1 MGQGTTTR
9 SAQTKAC
16 AVPSMP
22 RVAIVTLG
30 QTPRIDVVP
39 ELCSLAERPMEALEF
54 GVLDGVEPDVLRR
67 IAPGPGEPALLS
79 RLRNGSDI
87 VMSIDW
93 TSDRMQEIYSE
104 IAAQDVDLVV
114 LMSSLLGSVPAPART
129 TIFSDRVVAR
139 TIETFADAGL
149 HVGILLS
156 LDSQGDMVVRDRT
169 RRPERVRAAIA
180 RPGDQAALQA
190 AIDELADCDVLILHS
205 VTYSEEERLSA
216 AERSGKPVVMARQL
230 VASAIREALDRLAA
244 PRDPDARNVRGDGPR
259 DGPLSDR
266 LRTLSVRER
275 EIMFLV
281 ADGLANKEIA
291 FRLGISFRT
300 VEIHRARM
308 MSKMDFR
315 SMTDLVRTVDSLSEF

>member
-1 MGQGTTTR
+1 MGQDLRIRPTLARTR
-9 SAQTKAC
+9 TPSALA
-16 AVPSMP
+16 

-30 QTPRIDVVP
+30 QTPRSDVVP
-39 ELCSLAERPMEALEF
+39 ELCALAERPMTALEF
-54 GVLDGVEPDVLRR
+54 GVLDGVDPETLSR

-79 RLRNGSDI
+79 RMRDGSDI

-104 IAAQDVDLVV
+104 IAALDVDLVV

-149 HVGILLS
+149 RVGILLS

-169 RRPERVRAAIA
+169 RRPEMVRAAIA
-180 RPGDQAALQA
+180 RPGDRSALAA
-190 AIDELADCDVLILHS
+190 AIDELADCDVLVLHS
-205 VTYSEEERLSA
+205 VTYSEDERRDASR
-216 AERSGKPVVMARQL
+216 RSGKPVVMARQL
-230 VASAIREALDRLAA
+230 VASAVREALDRLGSCAK
-244 PRDPDARNVRGDGPR
+244 DR
-259 DGPLSDR
+259 DGALSDR

-281 ADGLANKEIA
+281 AEGLANKEIA

-315 SMTDLVRTVDSLSEF
+315 TMTDLVRTVDSLSEF

>member
-9 SAQTKAC
+9 STSARNRS
-16 AVPSMP
+16 VPLEP
-22 RVAIVTLG
+22 RVAVVTLG

-39 ELCSLAERPMEALEF
+39 ELCEMAGRPMEAMEF
-54 GVLDGVEPDVLRR
+54 GVLDGVDAETLGR
-67 IAPGPGEPALLS
+67 IAPGPGETALIT
-79 RLRNGSDI
+79 RLRDGSDI

-104 IAAQDVDLVV
+104 IAGIDIDLVV
-114 LMSSLLGSVPAPART
+114 LMSSLLGAVPAPART
-129 TIFSDRVVAR
+129 TIFCDRVVSR

-149 HVGILLS
+149 KVGIVLS
-156 LDSQGDMVVRDRT
+156 LDSQGDMVVRERT
-169 RRPERVRAAIA
+169 RQPDMVRAAIA
-180 RPGDQAALQA
+180 RPGDGAALA
-190 AIDELADCDVLILHS
+190 GAIDELAECDVLILHS
-205 VTYSEEERLSA
+205 VTYSEEERRKA
-216 AERSGKPVVMARQL
+216 ATRSGKPVVLARRL

-244 PRDPDARNVRGDGPR
+244 PRDPDTTDGA
-259 DGPLSDR
+259 LSER

-281 ADGLANKEIA
+281 AGGLANKEIA

-308 MSKMDFR
+308 MSKMEFR
-315 SMTDLVRTVDSLSEF
+315 TMTDLVRTVDSLSEF